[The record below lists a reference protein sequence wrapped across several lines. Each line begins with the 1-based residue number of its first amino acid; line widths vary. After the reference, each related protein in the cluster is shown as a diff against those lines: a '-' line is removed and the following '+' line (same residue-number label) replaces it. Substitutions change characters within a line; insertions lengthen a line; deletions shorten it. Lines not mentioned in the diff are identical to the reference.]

1 MPESVP
7 TIGPQLGCDSTAVRG
22 YFEDN
27 PLTEMG
33 SDRPLGPTPPPLAS
47 RHTALYFTDDKTK
60 IKLSNLFFYL
70 TELPLGS
77 DERSGSLM
85 V

>member
-27 PLTEMG
+27 PLAEMG

-60 IKLSNLFFYL
+60 IKFSNQFFSFDRI
-70 TELPLGS
+70 TPSQVDRFEG
-77 DERSGSLM
+77 
-85 V
+85 